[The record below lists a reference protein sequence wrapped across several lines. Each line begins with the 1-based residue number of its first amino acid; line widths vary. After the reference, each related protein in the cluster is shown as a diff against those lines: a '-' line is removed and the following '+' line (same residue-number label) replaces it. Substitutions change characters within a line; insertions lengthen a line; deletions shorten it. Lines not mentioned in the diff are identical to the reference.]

1 LKTIGTT
8 LLCALTALA
17 LVGSPALAAKKK
29 APSVSCKQIK
39 DAMTAGKTAEEVEKD
54 LNVSASRVKSCTTPS
69 TKHHKSTH
77 KAS

>member
-1 LKTIGTT
+1 LKTIGLA
-8 LLCALTALA
+8 LLSTLTAVALA
-17 LVGSPALAAKKK
+17 TSPALAAKKK

-39 DAMTAGKTAEEVEKD
+39 DAMASGKTAEEVEKD

-69 TKHHKSTH
+69 TKHHKTSQ

>member
-17 LVGSPALAAKKK
+17 LVGSPALAKKK

-69 TKHHKSTH
+69 TKHHKTTH
-77 KAS
+77 KASS